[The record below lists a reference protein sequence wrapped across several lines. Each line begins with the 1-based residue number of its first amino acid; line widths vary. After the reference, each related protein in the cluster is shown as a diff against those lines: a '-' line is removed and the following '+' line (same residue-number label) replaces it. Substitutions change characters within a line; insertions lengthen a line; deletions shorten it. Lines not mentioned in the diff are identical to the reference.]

1 MGLMR
6 SFGLKNQSQLQVA
19 ELLLSEESFQ
29 AKIRD
34 YSKLIDAYA
43 KENRLEDA
51 ERVLK
56 QMDENGVTPDILI
69 STILV
74 HMYSKLGNLD
84 RAKEAFEILRA
95 QGFRPDIKAYN
106 SMIMAHIN
114 AGQPKLGEALM
125 RDMEARDLKPTED
138 IYMAL
143 LRSFAQQGDVNGAG
157 KIATT
162 MQFAGIQPS
171 MESCTLLV
179 EAYGKVGDPDQAR
192 SNFDYMIKIGHR
204 PNDRSVSSMIAAY
217 EKKNL
222 LDKALNLL
230 LMLQKDHGFEP
241 GVSTYTV
248 LLDWLCKLLLIEE
261 AEQVLSKIAE
271 QGEAPSLKIQ
281 VSLCDMYA
289 RAGLEKKAFQSLGV
303 LEAKKEELGNGDFE
317 RIINGLVKGGFFQD
331 AQKMHKL
338 MEAQG
343 FSPSEPLKLAL
354 ISSQSEA
361 FKPKRPS
368 PSLR

>member
-1 MGLMR
+1 MGD
-6 SFGLKNQSQLQVA
+6 
-19 ELLLSEESFQ
+19 ESFQ
-29 AKIRD
+29 ADIRD

-51 ERVLK
+51 EQVLK
-56 QMDENGVTPDILI
+56 KMDENGVSPDILI

-74 HMYSKLGNLD
+74 HMYSKVGNLD

-95 QGFRPDIKAYN
+95 HGFRPDIKAYN
-106 SMIMAHIN
+106 SMIKAHVN
-114 AGQPKLGEALM
+114 AGQPKLGETLM
-125 RDMEARDLKPTED
+125 REMEARDLKPTED

-143 LRSFAQQGDVNGAG
+143 LRSFAQQGDVGGAG
-157 KIATT
+157 RIATT
-162 MQFAGIQPS
+162 MQFAGFQPS
-171 MESCTLLV
+171 VESCTLLV
-179 EAYGKVGDPDQAR
+179 EAYGKAADPDQAR

-204 PNDRSVSSMIAAY
+204 PNDGSVASMISAY

-248 LLDWLCKLLLIEE
+248 LVDWLGKLLLIDE
-261 AEQVLSKIAE
+261 AEQALSKLAE
-271 QGEAPSLKIQ
+271 QGEVPTLKIH
-281 VSLCDMYA
+281 VCLCDMYA
-289 RAGLEKKAFQSLGV
+289 RAGMEKKALQALGV
-303 LEAKKEELGNGDFE
+303 VEAKKEELGNDDFE
-317 RIINGLVKGGFFQD
+317 RIINGLIKGGFSQD
-331 AQKMHKL
+331 AQRMHSL
-338 MEAQG
+338 MEARG
-343 FSPSEPLKLAL
+343 FNPSEPLKLAL
-354 ISSQSEA
+354 MLSQSES